1 MRTRSVIL
9 GTILLVSPIVGAQEA
24 TDEQGDKR
32 FSYRVGAQLFTNF
45 SSTLRID
52 SEILG
57 RGTEFTLEDDL
68 SVEESLQILR
78 LDGVYRFGRRHAVA
92 ASFYDI
98 HRTGIRSI
106 SRDIEIGEEI
116 FPVNTVVESSFDQDV
131 IKLAYRY
138 QFLNRPK
145 LDMSASFGLHTMQLK
160 HSVRSANGAL
170 TQSNSADAPLP
181 VLGIHGSYRFAPKWR
196 FVGSAEWFD
205 VQTGDL
211 QGTFLDAIVS
221 VERDISE
228 NFGFGFGFNRL
239 ELDLAAGDENLRG
252 LIEITFDAALVYVKG
267 GFGAR

>member
-1 MRTRSVIL
+1 VRTRSLIL
-9 GTILLVSPIVGAQEA
+9 SSILLASPIVGAQEVA
-24 TDEQGDKR
+24 DEQDNKR
-32 FSYRVGAQLFTNF
+32 FSYRVGAQLFTSY

-57 RGTEFTLEDDL
+57 RGTEFTLENDL
-68 SVEESLQILR
+68 NVEQNFEILR

-98 HRTGIRSI
+98 HRTGNRRI
-106 SRDIEIGEEI
+106 SRDIKIGDEV

-131 IKLAYRY
+131 LKLAYRY
-138 QFLNRPK
+138 QFMNRPK
-145 LDMSASFGLHTMQLK
+145 LDMSASFGLHTMQLE

-170 TQSNSADAPLP
+170 AQSNSADAPLP

-196 FVGSAEWFD
+196 FIGSAEWFD

-221 VERDISE
+221 VEHDTFE

-239 ELDLAAGDENLRG
+239 KLDLAAGDENLRG
-252 LIEITFDAALVYVKG
+252 QLEITFDAALIYVKG